1 MKAFDPHT
9 AQLVFYA
16 DPGHAWL
23 AVPLNALEDLKIAE
37 DISQY
42 SYQSKSGDVVYL
54 EEDMDAGTFIR
65 AFKKKYGFAPNWI
78 ETYNDNSH
86 VRKLERYERRITTL

>member
-9 AQLVFYA
+9 TQLVFYA
-16 DPGHAWL
+16 DAGHAWL
-23 AVPLNALEDLKIAE
+23 AVPLNALQDLKIAD

-42 SYQSKSGDVVYL
+42 SYQSKSKGLVYL

-78 ETYNDNSH
+78 ETYHHTSH
-86 VRKLERYERRITTL
+86 VRNLERYERGITTL